1 MFLCAVARPRFNT
14 SANSW
19 WDGKLGIWPI
29 GGWEPAQRAS
39 KNRPRGTLVWK
50 NKPVTKGV
58 YRELLISK
66 LLPAIIEKWPRTDR
80 LLRKIWIQQ
89 DGAKSHINTDDEEF
103 RQAIQDQELNAGL

>member
-1 MFLCAVARPRFNT
+1 MFLSAVARPRFNT

-29 GGWEPAQRAS
+29 GGWEPAQRVS

-66 LLPAIIEKWPRTDR
+66 LL
-80 LLRKIWIQQ
+80 
-89 DGAKSHINTDDEEF
+89 
-103 RQAIQDQELNAGL
+103 